1 MPPYT
6 QQPVEQWVE
15 DGAWNRA
22 VAYVSLALGAA
33 LGLILGLWSFEGPLP
48 PPSWL
53 GEYADTP
60 RRLVRLG
67 HIAFFGLGIVNLLVA
82 RDLPRLKLAPQHR
95 RAARALMNFG
105 NLILPVN
112 LLAAGVFPPAKFL
125 LPLPAVSVF
134 SALLLVAVGA
144 SRGIAA
150 SVPADERLPERVRP

>member
-1 MPPYT
+1 M
-6 QQPVEQWVE
+6 EQGIA

-33 LGLILGLWSFEGPLP
+33 LGLVLGLWSFEGPLP

-67 HIAFFGLGIVNLLVA
+67 HIAFFGLGILNLLVA
-82 RDLPRLKLAPQHR
+82 RDLPRLRLPQR
-95 RAARALMNFG
+95 QKRAVRTLMNFG
-105 NLILPVN
+105 NLILPAN
-112 LLAAGVFPPAKFL
+112 LLAAGVFPPVKFL

-144 SRGIAA
+144 WRDVAA
-150 SVPADERLPERVRP
+150 SVPAGELLPGERVP